1 VVGFDDVSPAAI
13 YSPALTTVRQPMEIM
28 GTAAAT
34 LVLEA
39 ISATLE
45 KKPVR
50 TLHRRLVPELIVRD
64 STRSVR

>member
-1 VVGFDDVSPAAI
+1 MVGFDDVSPAAI
-13 YSPALTTVRQPMEIM
+13 YSPALTTVRQPMEVM

-34 LVLEA
+34 IVLEA

-50 TLHRRLVPELIVRD
+50 TIHRRIVPDLIVRG
-64 STRSVR
+64 STRSVK